1 MHRLLGFSV
10 KHPLNTVADAC
21 DTNTKASC
29 LGQTFKVTFSHR
41 RSGLKK
47 KKNQNKESCSGSLLK
62 NTGCSSRGPKF
73 KPYCP

>member
-1 MHRLLGFSV
+1 MHRLLGFNV
-10 KHPLNTVADAC
+10 THPLNTVADAC

-47 KKNQNKESCSGSLLK
+47 KKKSKQRELLWL
-62 NTGCSSRGPKF
+62 PA
-73 KPYCP
+73 